1 MADYLSR
8 DHSSNQ
14 QDDNSM
20 DADGVDEEYRLT
32 DREEDV
38 FISVFVASLNL
49 ITGRGI
55 DKASTRGKDKKKQL
69 VRSTLLSILWFN
81 HSNIS
86 LCVG

>member
-38 FISVFVASLNL
+38 FISVFVASLHL
-49 ITGRGI
+49 ITGRGV

-69 VRSTLLSILWFN
+69 VRSTLN
-81 HSNIS
+81 S
-86 LCVG
+86 LVQSC

>member
-14 QDDNSM
+14 QDDSSM
-20 DADGVDEEYRLT
+20 DAEEVEEEYRLT

-38 FISVFVASLNL
+38 FISVFVASLHL

-55 DKASTRGKDKKKQL
+55 DKAHARGKDKKKQMVCVL
-69 VRSTLLSILWFN
+69 VYWLVYLS
-81 HSNIS
+81 
-86 LCVG
+86 

>member
-14 QDDNSM
+14 QDDSSM
-20 DADGVDEEYRLT
+20 DAEEVEEEYRLT

-38 FISVFVASLNL
+38 FISVFVASLHL

-55 DKASTRGKDKKKQL
+55 DKARGKDKKKQL
-69 VRSTLLSILWFN
+69 V
-81 HSNIS
+81 
-86 LCVG
+86 CVLVY